1 MPRPTK
7 FRFVEHIPRLTYFKP
22 KGVPLRDLEEVNLN
36 IEELESIRLKDLEGL
51 DQESCAERMKVS
63 RATFQRVLTS
73 AREKIAEALIYGK
86 AIRIEGGDFKVIA
99 RRFFCRACN
108 LEWEVQNGYSQE
120 DTRESSNNNIECPDC
135 GSKEVITVP
144 PRGRDRCWR
153 KGRHGYGGPP
163 FRNSDDVDE

>member
-22 KGVPLRDLEEVNLN
+22 KGVPLRELEEVNLN

-51 DQESCAERMKVS
+51 DQESCAEKMKIS

-99 RRFFCRACN
+99 RKFFCRACN
-108 LEWEVQNGYSQE
+108 LEWEIQNGYCRE
-120 DTRESSNNNIECPDC
+120 DTQESSNDNFKCPDC

-144 PRGRDRCWR
+144 PRGWGHCWR

-163 FRNSDDVDE
+163 FRNRDDVEE